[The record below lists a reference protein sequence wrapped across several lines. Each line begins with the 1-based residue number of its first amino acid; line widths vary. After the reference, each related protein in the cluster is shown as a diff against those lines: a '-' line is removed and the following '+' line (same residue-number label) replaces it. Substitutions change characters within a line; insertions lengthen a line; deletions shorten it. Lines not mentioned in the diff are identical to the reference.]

1 MTTGRTASPPEGRE
15 TNATRHNEDLL
26 DAALRATFPASDPIA
41 MEEPG
46 PAPQPPAADELDMP
60 SWRVRAVW
68 IEDETE
74 ASQEWEIRAAKA
86 DQAIAQAMQH
96 IRFRPHHVEAS
107 RLAEPPATQRAGQ

>member
-1 MTTGRTASPPEGRE
+1 MTARRTHTPPDPQEV
-15 TNATRHNEDLL
+15 AAARHREDLL

-46 PAPQPPAADELDMP
+46 PDHEPTAELDLP

-74 ASQEWEIRAAKA
+74 ASQEWEIRAATA

-107 RLAEPPATQRAGQ
+107 RLAEPLATQRAGQ

>member
-1 MTTGRTASPPEGRE
+1 MTARRTHTPPDAQEIAAANHR
-15 TNATRHNEDLL
+15 EDLL

-41 MEEPG
+41 MEEAG
-46 PAPQPPAADELDMP
+46 PDNEPPAELDLP

-74 ASQEWEIRAAKA
+74 ACQEWEIRAATA
-86 DQAIAQAMQH
+86 DQAIAQATQH

-107 RLAEPPATQRAGQ
+107 HLARPLATHRAGR